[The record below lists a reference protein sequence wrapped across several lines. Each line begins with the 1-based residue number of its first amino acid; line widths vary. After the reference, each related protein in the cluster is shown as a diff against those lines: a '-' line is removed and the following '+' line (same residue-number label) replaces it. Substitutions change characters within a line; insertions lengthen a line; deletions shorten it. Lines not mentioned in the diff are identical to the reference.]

1 MNYIGLAGLTSR
13 WLIPL
18 VAILYMASTTL
29 QEHYKKLLNAPG
41 IETKKVRSIYIYIRV
56 HKLNPKGEVALAIHA
71 RQKSV

>member
-56 HKLNPKGEVALAIHA
+56 HPKGEVALAIHA
-71 RQKSV
+71 RQKLV